1 MKLRVHR
8 DTLLYGVQRV
18 QAVAERRTSLQIL
31 SSFLLEAKDAAA
43 ARIAA
48 TNLQIGLEMLVPA
61 EVDQGGVVAV
71 GARTLFE
78 ILRNFPSALVELE
91 IDEQYWVHVRSG
103 RIHFRIVG
111 ASAEGYPD
119 LPQPGKRSAEGATVV
134 EIPAETLRAL
144 IERTIFSI
152 SPDETRLHL
161 NSALFQG
168 DGKVLRMVTT
178 DGHRMTCFEQTVE
191 VDKRFYRHD
200 VLIPARG
207 LGELRKLLE
216 GVQGDVRAVF
226 EAPYVF
232 FDVPGAKQD
241 GPAGKELSSERVRL
255 AIKLVDAT
263 FPPYRQVIPRD
274 NKRFVGVGRNAL
286 AAALRRIS
294 SISPSRTPTT
304 RLRLEP
310 GKMKISSDNPDVG
323 IGEEEIDIQ
332 YDGEAFEI
340 GFNARY
346 LLDILEVVQSENV
359 QMNLGGSLDGCVI
372 REGNDERFL
381 AVVMPIRI

>member
-31 SSFLLEAKDAAA
+31 SSFLLEAKDATS
-43 ARIAA
+43 ARISA
-48 TNLQIGLEMLVPA
+48 TNLQIGLEMAMPA
-61 EVDQGGVVAV
+61 EVKEGGVVAV

-78 ILRNFPSALVELE
+78 ILRNFPPGQIELD

-119 LPQPGKRSAEGATVV
+119 LPQPGKRGAEGGSAVV
-134 EIPAETLRAL
+134 IPAETLRHL

-178 DGHRMTCFEQTVE
+178 DGHRMTCFEETVD

-207 LGELRKLLE
+207 LAELRKVID
-216 GVQGDVRAVF
+216 GVHGDLQVVF
-226 EAPYVF
+226 ENPYVF
-232 FDVPGAKQD
+232 FDVPPPPKQGSGSAD
-241 GPAGKELSSERVRL
+241 QVLQNVRL

-274 NKRFVGVGRNAL
+274 NKKFVGIGREVFAS
-286 AAALRRIS
+286 ALRRIS

-304 RLRLEP
+304 RLRIES
-310 GKMKISSDNPDVG
+310 GKMKISSDNPDIG
-323 IGEEEIDIQ
+323 IGEEDIDIQ
-332 YDGEAFEI
+332 YEGEAIDI

-346 LLDILEVVQSENV
+346 LLDILDVITGENV
-359 QMNLGGSLDGCVI
+359 QLNLGGSLDGCVV
-372 REGNDERFL
+372 REENDERFL

>member
-8 DTLLYGVQRV
+8 DALLHAVQRV

-31 SSFLLEAKDAAA
+31 SSFLLEAQDKTS

-48 TNLQIGLEMLVPA
+48 TNLQLGLEMVVPG
-61 EVDQGGVVAV
+61 EVEQGGVVAI

-78 ILRNFPSALVELE
+78 ILRNFPPAPVELE
-91 IDEQYWVHVRSG
+91 VDEMFWVHVRSG

-111 ASAEGYPD
+111 ASADGYPD
-119 LPQPGKRSAEGATVV
+119 LPQPGKRAGEPSVPVA
-134 EIPAETLRAL
+134 IPAGVLRGL
-144 IERTIFSI
+144 VERTIFSI

-168 DGKVLRMVTT
+168 DGKILRMVTT
-178 DGHRMTCFEQTVE
+178 DGHRMTCCEETVDE
-191 VDKRFYRHD
+191 EKRFYRHD

-207 LGELRKLLE
+207 LAELRKLLD
-216 GVQGDVRAVF
+216 GVDGDLQVVF
-226 EAPYVF
+226 ENPYVF
-232 FDVPGAKQD
+232 FEVPVGSKGTVSAE
-241 GPAGKELSSERVRL
+241 GPMQSLRL

-274 NKRFVGVGRNAL
+274 NKRTVIVGRDVL
-286 AAALRRIS
+286 GAALRRIS

-304 RLRLEP
+304 RLRLES
-310 GKMKISSDNPDVG
+310 GKMKISSDNPDIGV
-323 IGEEEIDIQ
+323 GEEEIDVQ
-332 YDGEAFEI
+332 YEGEALDI

-346 LLDILEVVQSENV
+346 LLDVLDVLRGENV
-359 QMNLGGSLDGCVI
+359 QLSLGGSLDGAVM
-372 REGNDERFL
+372 REENDERFL
-381 AVVMPIRI
+381 SVVMPIRI

>member
-8 DTLLYGVQRV
+8 DTLLYAVQRV

-31 SSFLLEAKDAAA
+31 SSFLLEAKDATS

-48 TNLQIGLEMLVPA
+48 TNLQIGLEMAVPA

-78 ILRNFPSALVELE
+78 ILRNFPPGQIELE

-119 LPQPGKRSAEGATVV
+119 LPQPGKRGAETTGAAVL
-134 EIPAETLRAL
+134 PAETLRNL

-178 DGHRMTCFEQTVE
+178 DGHRMTCFEETVD

-207 LGELRKLLE
+207 LTELRKVLE
-216 GVQGDVRAVF
+216 GVQGDLQVMF
-226 EAPYVF
+226 ETPYVF
-232 FDVPGAKQD
+232 FDVPAVAKQ
-241 GPAGKELSSERVRL
+241 GVGGAEHATQNVRL

-274 NKRFVGVGRNAL
+274 NKKLVGIGRDVFAS
-286 AAALRRIS
+286 ALRRIS

-304 RLRLEP
+304 RLRLEA
-310 GKMKISSDNPDVG
+310 GKMKISSDNPDIG
-323 IGEEEIDIQ
+323 IGEEDIDIQ
-332 YDGEAFEI
+332 YEGEAFDI

-346 LLDILEVVQSENV
+346 LLDILDVVTGENI
-359 QMNLGGSLDGCVI
+359 QLNLGGSLDGCVV
-372 REGNDERFL
+372 REENDERFL

>member
-8 DTLLYGVQRV
+8 DALLYGVQRV

-31 SSFLLEAKDAAA
+31 SSFLLEARDTAS

-48 TNLQIGLEMLVPA
+48 TNLQIGLEMAVPA
-61 EVDQGGVVAV
+61 EVDNGGVVAV

-78 ILRNFPSALVELE
+78 ILRNFPPAPVELE
-91 IDEQYWVHVRSG
+91 IDDTFWVHVRSG

-119 LPQPGKRSAEGATVV
+119 LPQPGKRGGEAAPVA
-134 EIPAETLRAL
+134 IPAETLRNL

-178 DGHRMTCFEQTVE
+178 DGHRMTCFETTVE
-191 VDKRFYRHD
+191 ADKRFYRHD

-207 LGELRKLLE
+207 LAELRKLIE
-216 GVQGDVRAVF
+216 GVQDDLQVVF
-226 EAPYVF
+226 ETPYVF
-232 FDVPGAKQD
+232 FEVPSPPKQGSGAETQ
-241 GPAGKELSSERVRL
+241 LQNVRL

-274 NKRFVGVGRNAL
+274 NKRNVIVAREVL

-304 RLRLEP
+304 RLRLEN
-310 GKMKISSDNPDVG
+310 GKMRISSDNPDIGV
-323 IGEEEIDIQ
+323 GEEEIDVQ
-332 YDGEAFEI
+332 YEGEELDI

-346 LLDILEVVQSENV
+346 LLDVLDVISGENV
-359 QMNLGGSLDGCVI
+359 HLSLGGSLDGCVL
-372 REGNDERFL
+372 REENDERFL

>member
-18 QAVAERRTSLQIL
+18 QAVAERRTSLQLL
-31 SSFLLEAKDAAA
+31 SSFLLEAKDAAS

-48 TNLQIGLEMLVPA
+48 TNLQIGLEMVVPA
-61 EVDQGGVVAV
+61 EVEEGGVVTI

-78 ILRNFPSALVELE
+78 ILRNFPPSQVEFE

-119 LPQPGKRSAEGATVV
+119 LPQPFRRGSDSGSTVT
-134 EIPAETLRAL
+134 IAADTLRRL

-178 DGHRMTCFEQTVE
+178 DGHRMTCYEEMVD
-191 VDKRFYRHD
+191 VDKGFYRHD
-200 VLIPARG
+200 ILIPARG
-207 LGELRKLLE
+207 LAELRKTLE
-216 GVQGDVRAVF
+216 GVQADLQVTF
-226 EAPYVF
+226 ETPYVF
-232 FDVPGAKQD
+232 FDVPMPKQQP
-241 GPAGKELSSERVRL
+241 GTAGEAMPQNVRL
-255 AIKLVDAT
+255 AVKLVDAT

-274 NKRFVGVGRNAL
+274 NKRLVGIGRDVFAS
-286 AAALRRIS
+286 ALRRIS

-304 RLRLEP
+304 RLRLEA

-346 LLDILEVVQSENV
+346 LLDILDVVGSDNV
-359 QMNLGGSLDGCVI
+359 QLHLGGSLDGCVV
-372 REGNDERFL
+372 REENDDRFL

>member
-8 DTLLYGVQRV
+8 DALLYGVQRV

-31 SSFLLEAKDAAA
+31 SSFLLEARDKTT

-48 TNLQIGLEMLVPA
+48 TNLQIGLEMAVPG

-78 ILRNFPSALVELE
+78 ILRNFPSAQVEIE
-91 IDEQYWVHVRSG
+91 VDEMFWVHVRSG

-119 LPQPGKRSAEGATVV
+119 LPQPGKRGGEPVAPVS
-134 EIPAETLRAL
+134 IPADILRGL

-168 DGKVLRMVTT
+168 DGKILRMVTT
-178 DGHRMTCFEQTVE
+178 DGHRMTCCEETVE
-191 VDKRFYRHD
+191 ADKKFYRHD

-207 LGELRKLLE
+207 LAELRKLLE
-216 GVQGDVRAVF
+216 GVQGELQVVF
-226 EAPYVF
+226 ENPYVF
-232 FDVPGAKQD
+232 FEVPSPSKQAS
-241 GPAGKELSSERVRL
+241 GPDTALQNVRL

-274 NKRFVGVGRNAL
+274 NKRHVVVPRETLG
-286 AAALRRIS
+286 AALRRIS

-304 RLRLEP
+304 RLHLES
-310 GKMKISSDNPDVG
+310 GKMKISSDNPDIGV
-323 IGEEEIDIQ
+323 GEEEIDIQ
-332 YDGEAFEI
+332 YDVEALDV

-346 LLDILEVVQSENV
+346 LLDVLDVIRGENV
-359 QMNLGGSLDGCVI
+359 HLNLGGSLDGAVL
-372 REGNDERFL
+372 REENDERFL

>member
-8 DTLLYGVQRV
+8 DALLYGVQRV

-31 SSFLLEAKDAAA
+31 SSFLLEAKDAVS

-48 TNLQIGLEMLVPA
+48 TNLQIGLEMVVPA

-71 GARTLFE
+71 GARTLFD
-78 ILRNFPSALVELE
+78 ILRNFPPGRVELE
-91 IDEQYWVHVRSG
+91 VDEQSWVHVRSG

-111 ASAEGYPD
+111 ASAESYPD
-119 LPQPGKRSAEGATVV
+119 LPQPGHRGAQGATTVM
-134 EIPAETLRAL
+134 IPAEVLRGL

-161 NSALFQG
+161 NSGLFQG

-178 DGHRMTCFEQTVE
+178 DGHRMTCVE
-191 VDKRFYRHD
+191 ERVEIEKGFYRHD

-207 LGELRKLLE
+207 LAELRRVLE
-216 GVQGDVRAVF
+216 GVQGEVEVTF
-226 EAPYVF
+226 ETPFVF
-232 FDVPGAKQD
+232 FDVPVPKQA
-241 GPAGKELSSERVRL
+241 GPAGGEAAAQSLRL
-255 AIKLVDAT
+255 AIKLADAT

-274 NKRFVGVGRNAL
+274 NKRLVVVGRETFAS
-286 AAALRRIS
+286 ALRRIS
-294 SISPSRTPTT
+294 SISLSRTPTT
-304 RLRLEP
+304 RLRLEA

-323 IGEEEIDIQ
+323 VGEEEIDIQ
-332 YDGEAFEI
+332 YDGDAFEI

-346 LLDILEVVQSENV
+346 LLDILDVVGTDNV
-359 QMNLGGSLDGCVI
+359 QLHLGGSLDGCVV
-372 REGNDERFL
+372 REEGNDQFL

>member
-31 SSFLLEAKDAAA
+31 SSFLLEAKDATS

-48 TNLQIGLEMLVPA
+48 TNLQIGLEMAVSA

-78 ILRNFPSALVELE
+78 ILRNFPPGQIELE

-119 LPQPGKRSAEGATVV
+119 LPQPGKRGADGAAAVA
-134 EIPAETLRAL
+134 IPADTLRHL

-168 DGKVLRMVTT
+168 DGKILRMVTT
-178 DGHRMTCFEQTVE
+178 DGHRMTCFEETVD

-207 LGELRKLLE
+207 LAELRKILE
-216 GVQGDVRAVF
+216 GVQGDLQVVF
-226 EAPYVF
+226 ENPYVF
-232 FDVPGAKQD
+232 FDVPAPPKQGSGD
-241 GPAGKELSSERVRL
+241 QPLQNVRL

-274 NKRFVGVGRNAL
+274 NKKLVGIGREVFAS
-286 AAALRRIS
+286 ALRRIS
-294 SISPSRTPTT
+294 SISPSHTPTT
-304 RLRLEP
+304 RLRIET
-310 GKMKISSDNPDVG
+310 GKMRISSDNPDIG
-323 IGEEEIDIQ
+323 IGEEDIDIQ
-332 YDGEAFEI
+332 YEGEAFDI

-346 LLDILEVVQSENV
+346 LLDILDVITGENV
-359 QMNLGGSLDGCVI
+359 QLSLGGSLDGCVV
-372 REGNDERFL
+372 REENDDRFL

>member
-31 SSFLLEAKDAAA
+31 SSFLLEAKDATS

-48 TNLQIGLEMLVPA
+48 TNLQIGLEMAVSA

-78 ILRNFPSALVELE
+78 ILRNFPPGQIELE

-119 LPQPGKRSAEGATVV
+119 LPQPGKRGADGAAAVA
-134 EIPAETLRAL
+134 IPADTLRHL

-168 DGKVLRMVTT
+168 DGKILRMVTT
-178 DGHRMTCFEQTVE
+178 DGHRMTCFEETVD

-207 LGELRKLLE
+207 LAELRKILE
-216 GVQGDVRAVF
+216 GVQGDLQVVF
-226 EAPYVF
+226 ENPYVF
-232 FDVPGAKQD
+232 FDVPAPPKQGGADQ
-241 GPAGKELSSERVRL
+241 PLQNVRL

-274 NKRFVGVGRNAL
+274 NKKLVGIGREVFAS
-286 AAALRRIS
+286 ALRRIS

-304 RLRLEP
+304 RLRIET
-310 GKMKISSDNPDVG
+310 GKMRISSDNPDIG
-323 IGEEEIDIQ
+323 IGEEDIDIQ
-332 YDGEAFEI
+332 YEGEAFDI

-346 LLDILEVVQSENV
+346 LLDILDVITGENV
-359 QMNLGGSLDGCVI
+359 QLSLGGSLDGCVV
-372 REGNDERFL
+372 REENDDRFL

>member
-31 SSFLLEAKDAAA
+31 SSFLLEAKDATS

-48 TNLQIGLEMLVPA
+48 TNLQIGLEMAVSA

-78 ILRNFPSALVELE
+78 ILRNFPPGQIELE

-119 LPQPGKRSAEGATVV
+119 LPQPGKRGADGAAAVA
-134 EIPAETLRAL
+134 IPADTLRHL

-168 DGKVLRMVTT
+168 DGKILRMVTT
-178 DGHRMTCFEQTVE
+178 DGHRMTCFEETVD

-207 LGELRKLLE
+207 LAELRKILE
-216 GVQGDVRAVF
+216 GVQGDLQVVF
-226 EAPYVF
+226 ENPYVF
-232 FDVPGAKQD
+232 FDVPAPPKQGSGD
-241 GPAGKELSSERVRL
+241 QPLQNVRL

-274 NKRFVGVGRNAL
+274 NKKLVGIGREVFAS
-286 AAALRRIS
+286 ALRRIS

-304 RLRLEP
+304 RLRIET
-310 GKMKISSDNPDVG
+310 GKMRISSDNPDIG
-323 IGEEEIDIQ
+323 IGEEDIDIQ
-332 YDGEAFEI
+332 YEGEAFDI

-346 LLDILEVVQSENV
+346 LLDILDVITGENV
-359 QMNLGGSLDGCVI
+359 QLSLGGSLDGCVV
-372 REGNDERFL
+372 REENDDRFL